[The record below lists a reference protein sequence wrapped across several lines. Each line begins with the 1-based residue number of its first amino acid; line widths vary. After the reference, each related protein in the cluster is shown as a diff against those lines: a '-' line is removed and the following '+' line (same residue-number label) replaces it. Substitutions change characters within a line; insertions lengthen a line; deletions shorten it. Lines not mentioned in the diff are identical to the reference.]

1 MHLTPSGTKYSVIQ
15 SCGFSRRI
23 FEAAL
28 DHVQSNMDELTSAD
42 REQPPTWQEVHG
54 AWEETCRR
62 FGVSAFRF
70 SVRRSAFGVQRSSGQ
85 KRVGVRRIGVS
96 AYRRIGASAC
106 RAPGSWLLAPG
117 SWLLAGPHPSSKP
130 PWRPV
135 DKSRIRKKKN
145 FNLLNY
151 GRYSKHGRSSAGS
164 LVRSFFFN

>member
-70 SVRRSAFGVQRSSGQ
+70 SVRRSAFSVQGRTCRRSPFGLSAFSVQVQRSAFGVQRSSGQ

-96 AYRRIGASAC
+96 AYRRIGVS
-106 RAPGSWLLAPG
+106 GSWLLAPG
-117 SWLLAGPHPSSKP
+117 GTSPFLKAAVAAGRQIANSQ
-130 PWRPV
+130 
-135 DKSRIRKKKN
+135 KKE
-145 FNLLNY
+145 F
-151 GRYSKHGRSSAGS
+151 
-164 LVRSFFFN
+164 

>member
-70 SVRRSAFGVQRSSGQ
+70 SVRRSAFS
-85 KRVGVRRIGVS
+85 VRRSAFSVQAGRNVSAFGVS

-106 RAPGSWLLAPG
+106 RAPG

-145 FNLLNY
+145 FNLPDY

>member
-70 SVRRSAFGVQRSSGQ
+70 SVRRSAFSVRRSAF
-85 KRVGVRRIGVS
+85 KRAETCRRSAYRRIGVS
-96 AYRRIGASAC
+96 AHRRVG
-106 RAPGSWLLAPG
+106 LLAPG

-145 FNLLNY
+145 FNLPDY

>member
-70 SVRRSAFGVQRSSGQ
+70 SVRRSAFSVRRSAF
-85 KRVGVRRIGVS
+85 KRAETCRRSAYRRIGVS
-96 AYRRIGASAC
+96 AYRRIGVS
-106 RAPGSWLLAPG
+106 GSWLLAPG
-117 SWLLAGPHPSSKP
+117 GTSPFLKAAVAAGRQIANSQ
-130 PWRPV
+130 
-135 DKSRIRKKKN
+135 KKE
-145 FNLLNY
+145 FNLPDY